1 MFSGLVQAVGVL
13 ERRLAQGSGARL
25 EVRGTLPGPPVALGE
40 SVAVAGACLTV
51 ERVEGGSFT
60 FFCSAETLSRTTLGQ
75 LPVGAK
81 VNLERAL
88 RVGDALG
95 GHWVS
100 GHVDARV
107 RVLARR
113 VAGEGLVLRVE
124 LPGHLAPEVA
134 EKGSVALDGVSLTV
148 ARRGR
153 GWFEVAL
160 VPYTLEGTTLGMLRV
175 GSVVNLETDLLAKY
189 VRRVLTS
196 GGRLRRGG

>member
-1 MFSGLVQAVGVL
+1 VFSGLVQAVGVV
-13 ERRLAQGSGARL
+13 ERRLPRPTGARL
-25 EVRGTLPGPPVALGE
+25 EVRGELPGPPVVPGE

-51 ERVEGGSFT
+51 ERVEGSSLAFY
-60 FFCSAETLSRTTLGQ
+60 CSAETLSRTTLGQ
-75 LPVGAK
+75 LPVGAR

-107 RVLARR
+107 RVLGRR
-113 VAGEGLVLRVE
+113 EVGEGVVLRVE
-124 LPGHLAPEVA
+124 LPPHLAPEVA

-148 ARRGR
+148 ARLGR

-160 VPYTLEGTTLGMLRV
+160 VPYTLEATTLGLLRP
-175 GSVVNLETDLLAKY
+175 GSIVNLETDLLAKY
-189 VRRVLTS
+189 VRRVLAS
-196 GGRLRRGG
+196 GSRPGRGA